1 MGISYFD
8 VWKKRMINDGGDII
22 QSRLNTSKDFFN
34 RNFKDDP
41 SYKLAILK
49 KKNQIISDLDL
60 DTRIVNI
67 DTDTTKK
74 KIYVRPDT
82 NIEVGDYVVYP
93 NKTYLVLEVEDN
105 LISPYGD
112 CKECNHLF
120 KWMYKGVLH
129 TAYGIGTNQTKNI
142 LGIDSIQAGIIE
154 SDSRYNIQM
163 SNNDNTK
170 TIKVGQRFLFNDGA
184 WKVTQIEYISTK
196 DCIRSILLGQDS
208 INTEIDDVDNEI
220 AGASINKHTYTYDI
234 PTNFEVS
241 KDNTYNLV
249 FSIKDENGKDFDY
262 SLVTV
267 TTTNNTLVQVSNTN
281 GVISVKGLA
290 VGSGTIKL
298 SVPIGSTS
306 KDFDILFEVKEV
318 VADKIEYKYDFK
330 QGTAIKQ
337 YVTDL
342 VTITRL
348 INGVQD
354 NTLKVNYSFDSN
366 AQSLIDSKKII
377 VTKVSDLSFNIKN
390 ALITVPTTIY
400 LTVNDVDKGT
410 KVLDNFPLVLTSG
423 L

>member
-8 VWKKRMINDGGDII
+8 VWKKRMINNGGDII

-49 KKNQIISDLDL
+49 KKNLIISDSDL
-60 DTRIVNI
+60 DTRIVNV

-82 NIEVGDYVVYP
+82 NIEVGDYIVYP

-129 TAYGIGTNQTKNI
+129 TAYGIGTNQTKYT
-142 LGIDSIQAGIIE
+142 LGTDSIQAGIIE

-170 TIKVGQRFLFNDGA
+170 TIKVGQRLLFNDGA

-220 AGASINKHTYTYDI
+220 AGAFVNQHTYTYDI
-234 PTNFEVS
+234 PTSFEVS
-241 KDNTYNLV
+241 NGSEYTINY
-249 FSIKDENGKDFDY
+249 SIKDENGKDFDY

-267 TTTNNTLVQVSNTN
+267 TTDDNTLVQVTNNN

-290 VGSGTIKL
+290 VGTGSVKL

-306 KDFDILFEVKEV
+306 KDFDIAFEVKEV
-318 VADKIEYKYDFK
+318 VVDKVEYKTNFS
-330 QGTAIKQ
+330 QGTTLKTYMSTTASISKF
-337 YVTDL
+337 VNSIVDSSAVINFTLDSIGTTL
-342 VTITRL
+342 LNAGNISITRKT
-348 INGVQD
+348 
-354 NTLKVNYSFDSN
+354 NTSF
-366 AQSLIDSKKII
+366 Q
-377 VTKVSDLSFNIKN
+377 IKN
-390 ALITVPTTIY
+390 VNVSTSKSFIIQFTDSLDSTIISTQQIN
-400 LTVNDVDKGT
+400 L
-410 KVLDNFPLVLTSG
+410 SG
-423 L
+423 ML